1 MRGLATF
8 AVVLA
13 ALGGLGLRLIPQ
25 LLAAQALATDAADF
39 AETPC
44 TDVIP
49 TAVRYD
55 TRHRAYYR
63 PRFICEYTVAG
74 VAYRIDEPNPALE
87 LVSKTTEY
95 AARETAR
102 EYAAK
107 YPPRAYYDPNNPARA
122 VMSRYVVVD
131 RSEWLLV
138 IGGALC
144 LVGALISL
152 AVIIV
157 RYRRV
162 LHAREDFPTARV
174 RES

>member
-44 TDVIP
+44 SNIIT
-49 TAVRYD
+49 TAE
-55 TRHRAYYR
+55 RHSDRHAAFYR
-63 PRFICEYTVAG
+63 PRFICEYTVG
-74 VAYRIDEPNPALE
+74 GETYQIDDPNPALE
-87 LVSKTTEY
+87 LVTRPTLS